1 MEKLARAMLQQTSA
15 PGGTL
20 EPLPL
25 ILHGRIVEQR
35 VDRDEVR
42 AFRKEI
48 VVTGSRVPL
57 AMVRK
62 RAVLGAGSNPAG
74 GTRAPVLL
82 VHGFGQNRYAW
93 HLPARSF
100 ANHLASAGFDVF
112 NLDLRGH
119 GRSRQLGATRCRG
132 VEDYVRED
140 LPVAVAEVQALS
152 GQRPVWVVGHSLGG
166 LVLYASA
173 PSLGGAVAGVVSIGS
188 PYHFTRGS
196 LTLGALTYLF
206 RALALAPMPNAPVP
220 LAPVALTLRLIGRLA
235 ESPFYPL
242 PLRGW
247 HAGSLEPHVLEQH
260 LRMAFDRGAMA
271 EMVDMFDWAVQRR
284 FGGRESD
291 YVERFESMD
300 IPLLVLAGAND
311 DLAPPASVRPGFT
324 RSRSRDKTYRVLPL
338 GHIDLLVGRDAPLM
352 TWSLVTR
359 WLTERAASE
368 TVGPSTDRLR
378 RDDLVRG
385 ERRPPRAP
393 RP

>member
-1 MEKLARAMLQQTSA
+1 M
-15 PGGTL
+15 
-20 EPLPL
+20 
-25 ILHGRIVEQR
+25 
-35 VDRDEVR
+35 DRQEVR
-42 AFRKEI
+42 TFRKEL
-48 VVTGSRVPL
+48 VVTSSPVPL

-62 RAVLGAGSNPAG
+62 RAAALSGVVSE
-74 GTRAPVLL
+74 TRAPVLL

-100 ANHLASAGFDVF
+100 ANHLAAAGFDVF

-119 GRSRQLGATRCRG
+119 GRSRQFGGVRSHG

-140 LPVAVAEVQALS
+140 LPAAVAEVQALS
-152 GQRPVWVVGHSLGG
+152 GKRPVWIMGHSLGG
-166 LVLYASA
+166 LVGYAAA
-173 PSLGGAVAGVVSIGS
+173 PQLEGAVAGIVSIGS

-196 LTLGALTYLF
+196 VTLGALAYFF
-206 RALALAPMPNAPVP
+206 RALALARVPNALLP
-220 LAPVALTLRLIGRLA
+220 LAPVGVTMRFMRRFA
-235 ESPFYPL
+235 ESPLYPL

-260 LRMAFDRGAMA
+260 LSMAFDRAAMA

-284 FGGRESD
+284 FGGRWSD
-291 YVERFESMD
+291 YVERFEAMD
-300 IPLLVLAGAND
+300 IPLLIVAGAND

-359 WLTERAASE
+359 WLTKRAA
-368 TVGPSTDRLR
+368 
-378 RDDLVRG
+378 
-385 ERRPPRAP
+385 
-393 RP
+393 